1 MSALAALAAEVAT
14 CTLCRLSENR
24 TQAVF
29 ARGAPDAGL
38 MFIGEGPG
46 AEEDRQG
53 LPFVGRSGQL
63 LDRLIVEELGLDPSQ
78 VQVTNVVRCRPPGN
92 RDPQDDEIAACR
104 PYLERQLDLVRP
116 AVVVTLG
123 NFAARFMLETSEGV
137 TRLRGRTYPWR
148 GGVLVPTYHPSFVL
162 RNGGGDQLVQMR
174 ADFVRAKQALRATS
188 WPSPATSVRARRC
201 GSRGSHAGSA
211 WTSR

>member
-14 CTLCRLSENR
+14 CTLCRLSETR

-174 ADFVRAKQALRATS
+174 ADFVRAKQALVAAGRYPGRA
-188 WPSPATSVRARRC
+188 
-201 GSRGSHAGSA
+201 
-211 WTSR
+211 

>member
-1 MSALAALAAEVAT
+1 VAT
-14 CTLCRLSENR
+14 CTRCRLSENR

-38 MFIGEGPG
+38 VFIGEGPG

-104 PYLERQLDLVRP
+104 PYLERQLDLVAP
-116 AVVVTLG
+116 AVIVTLG
-123 NFAARFMLETSEGV
+123 NFAARLMLDTTEGV
-137 TRLRGRTYPWR
+137 TRLRGRTYPCR

-174 ADFVRAKQALRATS
+174 ADFVRAKQALVA
-188 WPSPATSVRARRC
+188 
-201 GSRGSHAGSA
+201 AG
-211 WTSR
+211 RYPGRD

>member
-14 CTLCRLSENR
+14 CTLCRLSETR

-78 VQVTNVVRCRPPGN
+78 VQITNVVRCRPPGN
-92 RDPQDDEIAACR
+92 RDPQEDEIAACR

-123 NFAARFMLETSEGV
+123 NFAARFMLDTSEGV

-148 GGVLVPTYHPSFVL
+148 DGVLVPTYHPSFVL

-174 ADFVRAKQALRATS
+174 ADFVRAKQALVAAGRYPGRA
-188 WPSPATSVRARRC
+188 
-201 GSRGSHAGSA
+201 
-211 WTSR
+211 

>member
-1 MSALAALAAEVAT
+1 MPTLADLEREVAA
-14 CTLCRLSENR
+14 CLLCRLAESR
-24 TQAVF
+24 TQTVF
-29 ARGAPDAGL
+29 ARGDPAAGL
-38 MFIGEGPG
+38 LFIGEGPG

-78 VQVTNVVRCRPPGN
+78 IQVTNVVRCRPPGN
-92 RDPQDDEIAACR
+92 RDPKDDEIAACQ

-123 NFAARFMLETSEGV
+123 NFAARFMLGTTEGV
-137 TRLRGRTYPWR
+137 TRLRGRSYSAHGST
-148 GGVLVPTYHPSFVL
+148 LIPTYHPSFVL

-174 ADFVRAKQALRATS
+174 ADFVRAKQALIA
-188 WPSPATSVRARRC
+188 
-201 GSRGSHAGSA
+201 AG
-211 WTSR
+211 RYPRPL

>member
-1 MSALAALAAEVAT
+1 MSALAELAAEVAS
-14 CTLCRLSENR
+14 CTLCRLAETR
-24 TQAVF
+24 THACF
-29 ARGAPDAGL
+29 ARGDPGAGL
-38 MFIGEGPG
+38 LFIGEGPG

-63 LDRLIVEELGLDPSQ
+63 LDKLIVEELGLDRSQ

-92 RDPQDDEIAACR
+92 RDPQEDEIAACR

-123 NFAARFMLETSEGV
+123 NFAARFMLDTKEGV
-137 TRLRGRTYPWR
+137 TRLRGRSYPCR
-148 GGVLVPTYHPSFVL
+148 GAVLVPTYHPSFVL

-174 ADFVRAKQALRATS
+174 ADLARAKQALVAAGRY
-188 WPSPATSVRARRC
+188 PAGTTPGTGRP
-201 GSRGSHAGSA
+201 
-211 WTSR
+211 